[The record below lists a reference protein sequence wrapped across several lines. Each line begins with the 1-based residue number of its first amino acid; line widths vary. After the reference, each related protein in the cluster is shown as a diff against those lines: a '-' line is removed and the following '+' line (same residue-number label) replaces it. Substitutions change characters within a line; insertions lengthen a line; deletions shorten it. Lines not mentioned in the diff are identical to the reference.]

1 MNQERKIKE
10 LEKELYKT
18 KQMCAKK
25 QSERMQL
32 HEKISKI
39 EALFTKNQLKSLY
52 SSKKCGKWTAKDIS
66 PAMVLYSAGPR
77 AYRMLRLQGLP
88 LPAPITLKK
97 WAAKINIQPGIIEP
111 VLPLLPK
118 DEQTNSQYCDECQR
132 KGEIFQIG

>member
-1 MNQERKIKE
+1 MNQERKIKQ
-10 LEKELYKT
+10 LEKELHKT
-18 KQMCAKK
+18 KQRCAKK
-25 QSERMQL
+25 QSEIMQL
-32 HEKISKI
+32 HEKFSKI
-39 EALFTKNQLKSLY
+39 EAVFEEPIKVALIV
-52 SSKKCGKWTAKDIS
+52 KKCGKWTAKDIS

-77 AYRMLRLQGLP
+77 AYRMLRLQGFP